1 MQHLLVTRF
10 QGALIGTQTIYLT
23 AHQIAP
29 NQLAIETTPAL
40 LGGIDSLI
48 RCGRFDLAD
57 WLQSTFP
64 TTDDPRRAIVAML
77 PLMLFFHDDRV
88 KLREV
93 VVTASHSWQLDWES
107 CSSAVVLGYI
117 ISRSLKESL
126 TPRTLI
132 AQLLEETSNIHP
144 LLFQELSEIDRL
156 LDSSSSLHRVMQ
168 VLTANAHPIITP
180 TVLAIYCFL
189 STPEDFSL
197 AMLRARRTNY
207 DLRFTCALTGMFA
220 GAHNSLTGIPLNGTI
235 ATQSPERWL
244 SGAEALLATW
254 AGIEIDPRS
263 TTPTPLLPAST
274 QPAVAYALP
283 VAAPQV
289 IQRRD

>member
-1 MQHLLVTRF
+1 MQHLLLTRF
-10 QGALIGTQTIYLT
+10 QGAFIGAQTIYLT
-23 AHQIAP
+23 TYQLAP
-29 NQLAIETTPAL
+29 NQLAIETAPAL
-40 LGGIDSLI
+40 VGGIDSLT
-48 RCGRFDLAD
+48 RCGRFDLQD

-93 VVTASHSWQLDWES
+93 LVTTCHSWQLDWET

-126 TPRTLI
+126 TPRTVI
-132 AQLLEETSNIHP
+132 AEMLEETSNLHP
-144 LLFQELSEIDRL
+144 RLFQELGTIDRL
-156 LDSSSSLHRVMQ
+156 LDSSSSLQRVIQ
-168 VLTANAHPIITP
+168 KLTATAHPIITP

-189 STPEDFSL
+189 ATPEDFSL
-197 AMLRARRTNY
+197 AMLRARRT
-207 DLRFTCALTGMFA
+207 DDDARFTCALTGILA
-220 GAHNSLTGIPLNGTI
+220 GTYNSLTGIPLNGTI
-235 ATQSPERWL
+235 ATQSPERWI

-254 AGIEIDPRS
+254 AGIEIDRRS
-263 TTPTPLLPAST
+263 TAPTQLLPASS

>member
-1 MQHLLVTRF
+1 MQHLLLTRF
-10 QGALIGTQTIYLT
+10 QGALIGAQTIYLT
-23 AHQIAP
+23 PQQLAP
-29 NQLAIETTPAL
+29 NQLAIEAAPAL
-40 LGGIDSLI
+40 VGGIDSLS
-48 RCGRFDLAD
+48 RCGRFDLQD

-64 TTDDPRRAIVAML
+64 TNDDPRRAIVAML

-93 VVTASHSWQLDWES
+93 LVTTCHSWGLDWET

-117 ISRSLKESL
+117 ISRSLQESL
-126 TPRTLI
+126 TARTAI
-132 AQLLEETSNIHP
+132 AQMLDETSNLHP
-144 LLFQELSEIDRL
+144 LLFQELGTIDRL
-156 LDSSSSLHRVMQ
+156 LDSSSSLHRVIQ
-168 VLTANAHPIITP
+168 KLTAAAHPIIMP

-197 AMLRARRTNY
+197 AMLRARRTDY
-207 DLRFTCALTGMFA
+207 DVRFTCALTGIFA

-235 ATQSPERWL
+235 ATQSPERWI

-254 AGIEIDPRS
+254 AGIEIDRHS
-263 TTPTPLLPAST
+263 TAPTQLLPAST
-274 QPAVAYALP
+274 QPAANYALP